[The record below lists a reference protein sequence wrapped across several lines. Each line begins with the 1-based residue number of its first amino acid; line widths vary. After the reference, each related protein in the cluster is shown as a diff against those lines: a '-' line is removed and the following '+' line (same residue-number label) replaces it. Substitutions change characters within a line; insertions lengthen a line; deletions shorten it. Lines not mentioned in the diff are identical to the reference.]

1 MVCVYGGG
9 CRLRAGESSRCEDP
23 APTGGMAGRALRG
36 MLHRPLFTP
45 MRGST
50 GTADG
55 GVTTRRAASLRPPR
69 NGRIDLN
76 LRIPKGE
83 PRQKER
89 KGAIFLERFSL
100 LARKS
105 FSIKKFH
112 ISKTIATRRAASL
125 EKP

>member
-9 CRLRAGESSRCEDP
+9 CRRWAGESSRCEDP
-23 APTGGMAGRALRG
+23 APTVGMAGRALRG

-55 GVTTRRAASLRPPR
+55 GGVTTRRAASLRPPG

-76 LRIPKGE
+76 RRIPKGICG
-83 PRQKER
+83 ER
-89 KGAIFLERFSL
+89 PVGVQIFLGRGIFPSY
-100 LARKS
+100 A
-105 FSIKKFH
+105 
-112 ISKTIATRRAASL
+112 
-125 EKP
+125 